1 MNNNINNDI
10 NRFDGKYLKCIISKY
25 PSVINFLANSGS
37 MIILQPQNDIC
48 HKNVKETVDLQNNE
62 TTVIIKNEDTQR
74 NYIYLGN
81 EFLASGYGFSTVDYR
96 DSGER
101 IIRTYDANI
110 KNLKK
115 ADDDESKTRKNED
128 QKLWENFNKY
138 VSINGGPIEN
148 TIVNINGTRGIKT
161 KDIILYGEE
170 AKYDDFE
177 VENVIIKLYD
187 HNSISYTVKDGEV
200 IFPYGA
206 IVSRIEIE
214 IICKDNDSGGLNY
227 LEVLHDFKH
236 KDFEYDDN
244 EGIIVKYDCDV
255 DNQILNDNIDIRYN
269 SHIIFYS
276 KQLNNSLYELII
288 DDVKENVIK
297 DIYLYIKKT
306 PSLNYKYYP
315 NLLNCTYINSTEHVK
330 LISTGNAIKDHKI
343 DLGTKLKIKPQ
354 YYIQYNFNGNVL
366 SLQDFND
373 DNVKPLMMIDEN
385 NVSQIK
391 ILLNSG
397 VYQNFNVAVPSNFSL
412 RKFYLVKNNIHKF
425 NLTGGVYKSKSSV
438 IMPCPKSKQAISDN
452 DICYCMSYDIYSFNS
467 SKQFDD
473 NISIELEITYNE
485 TNQIGVIQY
494 TKANVNNNFINSASI
509 KEYINDEEFNML
521 YWINA
526 DIYDN
531 NTLINKLNQAKENG
545 IKHN

>member
-25 PSVINFLANSGS
+25 PSVVNFLANSGS

-48 HKNVKETVDLQNNE
+48 HKNIKETVNQQTDE

-81 EFLASGYGFSTVDYR
+81 EFLASGYGFSTVNYR
-96 DSGER
+96 ESGER
-101 IIRTYDANI
+101 IIRTYDATI
-110 KNLKK
+110 KALKK
-115 ADDDESKTRKNED
+115 ADEDETKARKTAD
-128 QKLWENFNKY
+128 QALWNNFNNY
-138 VSINGGPIEN
+138 VAIDGGPIEN
-148 TIVNINGTRGIKT
+148 TVVNINGTKGIKT

-177 VENVIIKLYD
+177 VENIIIKLYD
-187 HNSISYTVKDGEV
+187 HNSISYTAENGEV
-200 IFPYGA
+200 TFPYGA

-214 IICKDNDSGGLNY
+214 IIGKDNDSGGLNY

-236 KDFEYDDN
+236 EDMEYEEN

-255 DNQILNDNIDIRYN
+255 DNQILYDNVDVKYN

-276 KQLNNSLYELII
+276 KQLNTSLYELII

-306 PSLNYKYYP
+306 PSVNYKYYP
-315 NLLNCTYINSTEHVK
+315 NLLNCTYINSTEHVQ

-343 DLGTKLKIKPQ
+343 DLGTTLKIKPQ
-354 YYIQYNFNGNVL
+354 YYIQYNFNGSI

-373 DNVKPLMMIDEN
+373 DNVKQLMMIDETN
-385 NVSQIK
+385 ISYIK
-391 ILLNSG
+391 ISLNSG
-397 VYQNFNVAVPSNFSL
+397 VYQNFNVAIPSNFIL

-425 NLTGGVYKSKSSV
+425 NLTGGVYKSKSGV
-438 IMPCPKSKQAISDN
+438 MMPCPKSKQAISDN
-452 DICYCMSYDIYSFNS
+452 DTCYCMSYDIYSFNS

-473 NISIELEITYNE
+473 NISIELEIVYDE
-485 TNQIGVIQY
+485 ISQIGVTQY
-494 TKANVNNNFINSASI
+494 TKSNVNNNFINSPSI

-521 YWINA
+521 YWIDA
-526 DIYDN
+526 DIYDRD
-531 NTLINKLNQAKENG
+531 TLLNRIKQAKENG
-545 IKHN
+545 IKH